1 MYLRHLVV
9 ILCIKLNDIF
19 LSSIELKPPLNPIFN
34 KLYNNNKNNLHNLAN
49 VERKMLKVLQAELPQ
64 VISEKE
70 ILILVSILKIQI
82 PFD

>member
-1 MYLRHLVV
+1 MWHLVA
-9 ILCIKLNDIF
+9 ILYIKLNIF
-19 LSSIELKPPLNPIFN
+19 FYIELKPPLNQIFN
-34 KLYNNNKNNLHNLAN
+34 KQFNNNKNNLHNLVN

-70 ILILVSILKIQI
+70 ILILVSILKIKN